1 MKVINNSKNKDK
13 FFTLENSINSFL
25 LLEKEEEG
33 KEEKDNEENF
43 GFHDLSFKEVYI
55 TNNLFEHVIEHI
67 NNYLSKDDI
76 QNEIITKNIKKI
88 SEFISQNKFTNDILE
103 IILFNGIPNNLH
115 CLRPL
120 IWKSF
125 LGYFPPYDLSK
136 WKNIVI
142 NNYVKYRELKKKY
155 PQYPSNITSDIDKK
169 IILQLEKDLPRTRGN
184 IPFFQSKIIT
194 KKNIEETNY
203 DVIKRMLFYFAKEHT
218 ISYVQGMNEIIALIY
233 YIFANDDNP
242 FFNRFVES
250 DTYHCFSMLVNEIEP
265 VFRMTDVVY
274 SQLFI
279 TKQINQINEILEK
292 VEPDILNFFKEIDFS
307 IDSFVI
313 RWIMVLFAQE
323 FKIDVAVNFWDRMF
337 TQKNKMKFIC
347 FISVAI
353 FRVNKE
359 KLIGKELEEIALWSK
374 EMGNNINKID
384 MNEIIK
390 IALDIKNEYI
400 SLIKKKI

>member
-184 IPFFQSKIIT
+184 ISFFQSKIIT

>member
-142 NNYVKYRELKKKY
+142 NNYVKYRELKKKI
-155 PQYPSNITSDIDKK
+155 S
-169 IILQLEKDLPRTRGN
+169 
-184 IPFFQSKIIT
+184 
-194 KKNIEETNY
+194 
-203 DVIKRMLFYFAKEHT
+203 T
-218 ISYVQGMNEIIALIY
+218 ISIKY
-233 YIFANDDNP
+233 Y
-242 FFNRFVES
+242 
-250 DTYHCFSMLVNEIEP
+250 
-265 VFRMTDVVY
+265 
-274 SQLFI
+274 Q
-279 TKQINQINEILEK
+279 
-292 VEPDILNFFKEIDFS
+292 
-307 IDSFVI
+307 
-313 RWIMVLFAQE
+313 
-323 FKIDVAVNFWDRMF
+323 
-337 TQKNKMKFIC
+337 
-347 FISVAI
+347 
-353 FRVNKE
+353 
-359 KLIGKELEEIALWSK
+359 
-374 EMGNNINKID
+374 
-384 MNEIIK
+384 
-390 IALDIKNEYI
+390 
-400 SLIKKKI
+400 

>member
-13 FFTLENSINSFL
+13 FFTIENSINSFL
-25 LLEKEEEG
+25 LLEKEEEN
-33 KEEKDNEENF
+33 EDNNDKENF

-55 TNNLFEHVIEHI
+55 TNNLFEHVIDHI
-67 NNYLSKDDI
+67 NNYLSKNDNKNDI
-76 QNEIITKNIKKI
+76 ISRNIKKI
-88 SEFISQNKFTNDILE
+88 SEFINQNKFTNDILE
-103 IILFNGIPNNLH
+103 IILFNGIPNNLN

-125 LGYFPPYDLSK
+125 LGYFPPNDLSQ
-136 WKNIVI
+136 WKNIAI
-142 NNYVKYRELKKKY
+142 NNYLKYRQIKKKY
-155 PQYPSNITSDIDKK
+155 LQYPSNITSDIDKK
-169 IILQLEKDLPRTRGN
+169 IIIQLEKDLPRTRGN
-184 IPFFQSKIIT
+184 IPFFQNKTNST
-194 KKNIEETNY
+194 KNLEETNY
-203 DVIKRMLFYFAKEHT
+203 DVIKRMLFYFAKEHP
-218 ISYVQGMNEIIALIY
+218 ISYIQGMNEIMALIY

-242 FFNRFVES
+242 FFKKFVES
-250 DTYHCFSMLVNEIEP
+250 DTYHCFSILVKEIEP
-265 VFRMTDVVY
+265 IFLLTDVSY

-292 VEPDILNFFKEIDFS
+292 TEPDILHFFREIDFS
-307 IDSFVI
+307 IDSFVM

-337 TQKNKMKFIC
+337 TQNNKMKFIC

-353 FRVNKE
+353 FKINKY
-359 KLIGKELEEIALWSK
+359 KIIGKELEDIAQWSK

-390 IALDIKNEYI
+390 VALDIKNKYKE
-400 SLIKKKI
+400 LNEKK

>member
-1 MKVINNSKNKDK
+1 MKVINNSNNKDK

-184 IPFFQSKIIT
+184 ISFFQSKIIT